1 MLNKLCQSTDARKLH
16 LLLDCSIRAEL
27 NLLHVGVIKG
37 FFRDRQVEDRANAT
51 LKLLR
56 HCVPLTLIALP
67 HHLLR
72 IIEVVR
78 NAFRGHV
85 EVVYSIP
92 QPCSTCIIC
101 RKNIW
106 CFRVIPHPP
115 PSHLFASA
123 KKTNRPAAT
132 SIRLQRIL
140 LVNPSRIRVL
150 YRVVSVVRFVCDMHM
165 SCIRSST
172 P

>member
-115 PSHLFASA
+115 PLSPVSKRKKNKPASCDFNKA
-123 KKTNRPAAT
+123 TAYPSCQSKQDPRPVPC
-132 SIRLQRIL
+132 RLCRTFRL
-140 LVNPSRIRVL
+140 RYAHEL
-150 YRVVSVVRFVCDMHM
+150 Y
-165 SCIRSST
+165 
-172 P
+172 